1 MTYIVCLSPC
11 LSMRRCYIMHRGK
24 LTHSGDFRYICGI
37 INSVDFFKS
46 LLFSIGFVCIFP
58 FPRIQKTAI
67 CCNLS
72 KYIAIFSN
80 RKNYLATQCLPI
92 DS

>member
-1 MTYIVCLSPC
+1 MFIYASVLRNAP
-11 LSMRRCYIMHRGK
+11 RE
-24 LTHSGDFRYICGI
+24 
-37 INSVDFFKS
+37 INSKSADFFES
-46 LLFSIGFVCIFP
+46 LLFSIGFVCFFP